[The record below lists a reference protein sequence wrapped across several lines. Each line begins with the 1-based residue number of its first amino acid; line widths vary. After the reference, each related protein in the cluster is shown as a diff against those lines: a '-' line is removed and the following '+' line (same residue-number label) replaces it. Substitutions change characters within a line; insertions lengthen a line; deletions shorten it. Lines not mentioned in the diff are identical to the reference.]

1 MEVLITCCN
10 CRINSSIWTSVEYS
24 VQDTYKQFKSL
35 LEKSGRVI
43 EGRMYRDVDYSED
56 LFALKSFLSEKK
68 VLSTKKASLLA
79 WLTPVVKDLE
89 RSANS

>member
-1 MEVLITCCN
+1 MEGIVFAAN

-56 LFALKSFLSEKK
+56 LLALKSSLSDKK
-68 VLSTKKASLLA
+68 VLSTKKASLLE
-79 WLTPVVKDLE
+79 WLTLVVADLE
-89 RSANS
+89 RPANS